1 MSATAAMLKE
11 RAIVA
16 HATKQR
22 VLGSTVVSRDLP
34 PHHPTYAATHSR
46 HRGPQMQAGAVPAA
60 RPPAYELADRRLVS
74 LGSELRQRDVNRVK
88 AATKADA
95 ARSRRT
101 MLRELAQADPLDVEP
116 RPQTAPAR
124 GPPQFAPEPP
134 TRAEVLA
141 RMRREGRSGA
151 AGSTH
156 LMSDAVGSALP
167 SADEMV
173 ARRSTA
179 ATASDIRAKHRS
191 SKFILAQLGS

>member
-1 MSATAAMLKE
+1 MANAGK
-11 RAIVA
+11 RA
-16 HATKQR
+16 
-22 VLGSTVVSRDLP
+22 LP
-34 PHHPTYAATHSR
+34 A
-46 HRGPQMQAGAVPAA
+46 
-60 RPPAYELADRRLVS
+60 
-74 LGSELRQRDVNRVK
+74 
-88 AATKADA
+88 
-95 ARSRRT
+95 
-101 MLRELAQADPLDVEP
+101 LDVE